1 MAVDVMSPDARK
13 KVDELFLYWLS
24 EPSTQ
29 ELLRHELARV
39 CGLQSEYLSVG
50 GASSAGNGSSSSPK
64 SPTVHGSSVTAAA
77 AISSSPPLSNRSP
90 KSPRAASQRTK
101 PSAKHGRSG
110 GGGTTKA
117 KNRNRS
123 SVEGE
128 EQIDA
133 GIVERERHLPTTACR
148 TVAEPS
154 CGPAVQLH
162 SPSPESIPRFYFPN
176 GRPFAEEDPQG
187 LMKEMENVFA
197 QFPNH
202 EVPKKE
208 FHLLTKVRPC
218 RCSSYCTRTLN
229 ITILSVAK
237 VSCRLMCHAVK
248 VAMSQER

>member
-110 GGGTTKA
+110 GGTAKA

-248 VAMSQER
+248 VAMSQEP